1 MKKVSE
7 PTKLKKSPTR
17 REGKLATNKISKKP
31 EKIRVSSKAVR
42 KKVAKRETK
51 KKPKRAKMELEKHL
65 TVAQEQAILT
75 SFFRG
80 ETLESVQRRYIKGL
94 GDEIRNLKNA
104 FEAGEFFFKDGVWQL
119 VS

>member
-1 MKKVSE
+1 LSE
-7 PTKLKKSPTR
+7 PTKRKKSSTR
-17 REGKLATNKISKKP
+17 REGKPATDKISKKP

-42 KKVAKRETK
+42 KKMAKRETK
-51 KKPKRAKMELEKHL
+51 KKPKRAKIELEKHL

-80 ETLESVQRRYIKGL
+80 ETIGSVQSRYRKSL
-94 GDEIRNLKNA
+94 RDEIRNLKNA